1 MPTDK
6 FDKWL
11 KARPYEPG
19 KPSKIKREPTSYDTE
34 TEFSETEFSATNP
47 VDMLHELLDMLI
59 AQMSPTEE
67 RAVTGRFDMVTSE
80 TMDEGMRI
88 TLNLSS
94 QKMTQEELE
103 DFKKNKGDN

>member
-1 MPTDK
+1 MTTDK

-11 KARPYEPG
+11 RARPYEPG
-19 KPSKIKREPTSYDTE
+19 KPSKIKRESASYDT
-34 TEFSETEFSATNP
+34 ETEFSATNP

-67 RAVTGRFDMVTSE
+67 RAVAGRFDMVTSE
-80 TMDEGMRI
+80 NMDEGMRI
-88 TLNLSS
+88 TLNLAS

>member
-6 FDKWL
+6 FDKWS

-34 TEFSETEFSATNP
+34 TEFSATNP
-47 VDMLHELLDMLI
+47 IDMLHELLDMLI

-67 RAVTGRFDMVTSE
+67 RSVTGRFDMVTSE

-88 TLNLSS
+88 TLNLTS
-94 QKMTQEELE
+94 QKMTQDELE
-103 DFKKNKGDN
+103 DFKNNKKDN